1 MGVESIRRKR
11 EVLTISCPGRGA
23 APHKRVHA
31 RLRRAMG
38 RCTAGPGHKI
48 AKTTPCKVKWAPARS
63 TRAALRSGHEKKNGP
78 SSRPNLISSRSIFLF
93 EHDLFGKPVRTHR
106 VVARGHAFPD
116 PALAPLIQPSQNLVE
131 LFKVPVADVDGA
143 PGVAVID
150 ADRKAER
157 IAHALFQRDR
167 VRGFVLAAARLLRL
181 ALRHPLDMR
190 QRLGLAYG

>member
-48 AKTTPCKVKWAPARS
+48 AKTTPCKVNWAPARS

-78 SSRPNLISSRSIFLF
+78 WSRPSPISSRFIFLF
-93 EHDLFGKPVRTHR
+93 GHDLFGKPVPT
-106 VVARGHAFPD
+106 FPD
-116 PALAPLIQPSQNLVE
+116 HALESRRKAPSQPDGCRKPD
-131 LFKVPVADVDGA
+131 KVG
-143 PGVAVID
+143 
-150 ADRKAER
+150 
-157 IAHALFQRDR
+157 
-167 VRGFVLAAARLLRL
+167 LRWL
-181 ALRHPLDMR
+181 NE
-190 QRLGLAYG
+190 

>member
-23 APHKRVHA
+23 APHKRVHARLRHARKRVHA

-78 SSRPNLISSRSIFLF
+78 SSRPSLISSRSIFLF
-93 EHDLFGKPVRTHR
+93 EHDLFGKPVPT
-106 VVARGHAFPD
+106 FPD
-116 PALAPLIQPSQNLVE
+116 HALARPTRLPGPRPEIPRGIVGIIVE
-131 LFKVPVADVDGA
+131 AVQATGHGRRVRHGVPGRA
-143 PGVAVID
+143 
-150 ADRKAER
+150 ADRLTRIFREIMGLGVSGAQER
-157 IAHALFQRDR
+157 I
-167 VRGFVLAAARLLRL
+167 VS
-181 ALRHPLDMR
+181 PL
-190 QRLGLAYG
+190 